1 MAHILPGPEALENR
15 AGADRALSVLRLLCA
30 LVRTRKKDTM
40 QHLPA
45 PRPPRIALGIDPGT
59 AIVGYAVVMAQGNQL
74 KMLTCDVITTSSK
87 MLLAQRL
94 QCIYEG
100 LSQVIATYKP
110 NEAAMEELF
119 FAKNARTAMTVGHAR
134 GVAMLALAN
143 GGLSV
148 AEYTPK
154 QVKQAVTGYGGAD
167 KNQVGEMV
175 RILLSLKA
183 IPKPDDAADAAA
195 VAICH
200 LNTAPYA
207 HNLMGV

>member
-1 MAHILPGPEALENR
+1 MQQLPVAR
-15 AGADRALSVLRLLCA
+15 AA
-30 LVRTRKKDTM
+30 
-40 QHLPA
+40 
-45 PRPPRIALGIDPGT
+45 RIALGIDPGT
-59 AIVGYAVVMAQGNQL
+59 AIVGYAVVKAQGNQMQL
-74 KMLTCDVITTSSK
+74 LVCDVITTPAS

-100 LSQVIATYKP
+100 LSQIIATYAP
-110 NEAAMEELF
+110 NESAMEELF
-119 FAKNARTAMTVGHAR
+119 FAKNARTAMTVGQAR

-175 RILLSLKA
+175 RILLNLK
-183 IPKPDDAADAAA
+183 IVPKPDDAADAAA

-200 LNTAPYA
+200 LNTASYA
-207 HNLMGV
+207 QNLMGV